1 MSSEHNSNQF
11 LTQEY
16 VTAEKG
22 LAKDKH
28 THQILRMI
36 KESNRKVILALI
48 PIKDDIILDGT
59 KFFIDAQDV
68 AMLYFDSEYE
78 RLILKL
84 TDESEVTFAKYKEA
98 RDLLVA
104 AIRAQP
110 EEAKRTKPATAS
122 CSYASTLLE
131 SIPKI
136 TDKDQNI
143 LNS

>member
-11 LTQEY
+11 LTLTY
-16 VTAEKG
+16 V
-22 LAKDKH
+22 LAQKELPKDKH
-28 THQILRMI
+28 TNELLRII
-36 KESNRKVILALI
+36 KQANRNIILALT

-59 KFFIDAQDV
+59 KFFSDAQDT

-84 TDESEVTFAKYKEA
+84 TDESKVTFTKYKEA

-104 AIRAQP
+104 AIKAQP

-122 CSYASTLLE
+122 CAYSSSLLA
-131 SIPKI
+131 SIPEI
-136 TDKDQNI
+136 TDKDQN
-143 LNS
+143 LLST